1 MVSERFQCT
10 GEQVRIVAIENPDL
24 TGSPRGQPA
33 DVRPAQ
39 VFLAEKALLRRIA
52 AGLGLRSGDAEDVL
66 QTVSLKCLRHARAF
80 ADRDACR
87 RWLIRVTT
95 NECVTEHRRV
105 RRFRRHAGKL
115 VERRRQSRPDGP
127 VESAL
132 SAERLA
138 AVQGALDSLDDGL
151 LRPLVLKYFCDLT
164 SAEIGEILDMPAPT
178 VRSMLC
184 KGRLALAKA
193 LAKRGIE
200 R

>member
-1 MVSERFQCT
+1 M
-10 GEQVRIVAIENPDL
+10 AIDNADL
-24 TGSPRGQPA
+24 AGPPRGQPA
-33 DVRPAQ
+33 NVEPAQ
-39 VFLAEKALLRRIA
+39 VFLAEKALLRRVV
-52 AGLGLRSGDAEDVL
+52 AGMGLRAGDAEDVL

-80 ADRDACR
+80 TDRDACR

-95 NECVTEHRRV
+95 NECMTEHRRV

-115 VERRRQSRPDGP
+115 IEGRRQFRPDGP
-127 VESAL
+127 IESAL

-138 AVQGALDSLDDGL
+138 AVQEALENLDDGL
-151 LRPLVLKYFCDLT
+151 LRPLVLRYFCNLT
-164 SAEIGEILDMPAPT
+164 SAEIGATLDMPAPT

-193 LAKRGIE
+193 LMKRGIE